1 MSERY
6 PDVAMLFM
14 VAVGLTY
21 WKIYL
26 EQGTTLA
33 GIVLDNSAL
42 VFSNDLMADI
52 EPQTCSLPHRLG
64 SKERL
69 ENILLNGR
77 IDTGTTISTGENNLI
92 HIFLIPR

>member
-52 EPQTCSLPHRLG
+52 EP
-64 SKERL
+64 
-69 ENILLNGR
+69 
-77 IDTGTTISTGENNLI
+77 
-92 HIFLIPR
+92 